1 MFSDLGAPTMP
12 QQVTLRRRAEPLAG
26 FPKRAGSSAIRLTT
40 VLAQRAPG
48 AFLVPHLPRYLIRE
62 LARTDALADAARA
75 CRARA
80 SVDVRETV
88 AAARPLVVSALWREL
103 GGCCIVWSSSADA
116 ADRFA
121 SDCSF
126 YLEDAG
132 AAVRVLRPR
141 DDAPSAIANPAE
153 RSARLETIASLAA
166 GKPGVYCISQAA
178 MRQPLWDAA
187 AFRAQTI
194 SLRCGADYAW
204 EPLLAA
210 LVALGYDRVD
220 VVDAVGEFAVR
231 GGIIDIFS
239 ATADAPVRLEFFGD
253 RLDSMRT
260 FALHDQRSTG
270 TIDAI
275 DVPPWR
281 DDVLDGSACAI
292 DYMAGAVVVA
302 DDPSS
307 ITAIED
313 ALAHEHDDALVLAA
327 DLDVEGAPVVGQ
339 AQLAPDAARSDT
351 TTPVVGQAQLAP
363 DAAFTLDA
371 LLEKTASHPA
381 VSFAPAIEHVRV
393 TRPAD
398 LAVVIAAEPAPA
410 YGRSMDEFAKDAR
423 ARAGR
428 GELFAV
434 VSVAHRRVREVLAE
448 HDVSVSPVPS
458 AARASSER
466 SGAVVVEEGTIDAGF
481 AMPRLGLA
489 VVGDYELFGHA
500 ARRHKI
506 VAAKEGVP
514 LTEADLKVG
523 EYFVHANHGI
533 GRYLGLE
540 QITIDGVGRD
550 FVQLQYHGA
559 DRLYVPT
566 DHMHLIRKYVAGDG
580 TAPKL
585 SRMGGSDWARTR
597 TRVREAVEKIAEGL
611 VQLYAERELAQGH
624 AFAADSPWQAE
635 LEESFPYDETP
646 DQSAAIE
653 AVKADMER
661 PRPMDRL
668 VCGDVGYG
676 KTEVAIR
683 AAFKAIMD
691 RKQVAVLAPT
701 TVLAAQHFRN
711 FTERFSAFPVK
722 TALLSRFR
730 TREEQRM
737 SLRGLL
743 DGSVDIAIGTHRL
756 LQKDVGFARLGLVI
770 VDEEQRFGVMH
781 KERLKEL
788 RRSVDVL
795 TLSATPIPR
804 TLHMSMLGV
813 RDLSLI
819 RTAPT
824 NRMAIKTLV
833 TPTSDALIAQALRAE
848 LDRGGQVYFVHD
860 RIETIHGVAAA
871 VQRLVPRARI
881 KVGHGQMHERELEN
895 VMVDFVEG
903 RFDVLVSTTI
913 IENGLDIPNV
923 NTIVVN
929 NADRFGL
936 AQLYQLR
943 GRVGRSAHQ
952 AYAYFLY
959 QPHRRLSETAGARLE
974 AIREFS
980 HLGSGLQLAM
990 RDLEIRGAGNLLG
1003 QQQHGFIAAVGFDG
1017 YTQILQ
1023 EAIAAKRGQP
1033 IAPDEPPPVLDLRVS
1048 AFIPADY
1055 VRGAS
1060 QKIAFYQRLAAARAL
1075 DEVES
1080 VAEELRDRFGP
1091 FPNEVVSLLEL
1102 ARLRV
1107 LAAGK
1112 GVEKLTLEQRRLTLD
1127 VGRRFSL
1134 SENALDALTS
1144 LTRGNFR
1151 FTQGA
1156 IVAHLPN
1163 SGERDGRLTAVRAIV
1178 AAL

>member
-1 MFSDLGAPTMP
+1 MAHI
-12 QQVTLRRRAEPLAG
+12 A
-26 FPKRAGSSAIRLTT
+26 
-40 VLAQRAPG
+40 
-48 AFLVPHLPRYLIRE
+48 RY
-62 LARTDALADAARA
+62 LARTLRDTDAFAALVRA
-75 CRARA
+75 CRQGA
-80 SVDVRETV
+80 SVDIREV
-88 AAARPLVVSALWREL
+88 FGGAHPFVVSALWREL
-103 GGCCIVWSSSADA
+103 GGCVFAWTATADA

-126 YLEDAG
+126 YLEDEG
-132 AAVRVLRPR
+132 SPVRVLRPR
-141 DDAPSAIANPAE
+141 DDEPHALANPAE
-153 RSARLETIASLAA
+153 RSARLETLAALAA
-166 GKPGVYCISQAA
+166 GAPGIYCISQAA
-178 MRQPLWDAA
+178 MRQPLWDPD
-187 AFRAQTI
+187 AFRAATLT
-194 SLRCGADYAW
+194 LRVGDERAW
-204 EPLLAA
+204 EALLVS
-210 LVALGYDRVD
+210 LVELGYERVD

-231 GGIIDIFS
+231 GGIIDIFAS
-239 ATADAPVRLEFFGD
+239 TAQAPVRLEFFGD
-253 RLDSMRT
+253 RIESMRA

-270 TIDAI
+270 AVDSLAI
-275 DVPPWR
+275 APWR
-281 DDVLDGSACAI
+281 DEASESGRCALEYVARRIVVLDDPAAI
-292 DYMAGAVVVA
+292 
-302 DDPSS
+302 S
-307 ITAIED
+307 AIED
-313 ALAHEHDDALVLAA
+313 ALARERDDATVLAA
-327 DLDVEGAPVVGQ
+327 DLEVEVDAGERSRSISTEGRAKLGAGDESDP
-339 AQLAPDAARSDT
+339 APRAI
-351 TTPVVGQAQLAP
+351 PFEVLV
-363 DAAFTLDA
+363 A
-371 LLEKTASHPA
+371 LTASHPV
-381 VSFAPAIEHVRV
+381 VSFATTLGDVRV
-393 TRPAD
+393 ARAAD
-398 LAVVIAAEPAPA
+398 THVVIASQPAPA
-410 YGRSMDEFAKDAR
+410 FGRSMGEFAKEVIR
-423 ARAGR
+423 RSGAG
-428 GELFAV
+428 ETVAV

-448 HDVSVSPVPS
+448 HDISLSPVP
-458 AARASSER
+458 AETRASDKH
-466 SGAVVVEEGTIDAGF
+466 GAVIVVEGTLDAGF
-481 AMPRLGLA
+481 ELTRHGI
-489 VVGDYELFGHA
+489 VVIGDFELFGHA
-500 ARRHKI
+500 ARRHKLR
-506 VAAKEGVP
+506 AAKEGVP

-523 EYFVHANHGI
+523 EFFVHANHGI
-533 GRYLGLE
+533 GQYLGLE
-540 QITIDGVGRD
+540 KITIDGFDRD
-550 FVQLQYHGA
+550 FVMLKYLGE

-580 TAPKL
+580 ATPRL
-585 SRMGGSDWARTR
+585 SRMGGSDWARTKS
-597 TRVREAVEKIAEGL
+597 RVRETVEKIAEGL
-611 VQLYAERELAQGH
+611 VQLYAEREMAKGH

-646 DQSAAIE
+646 DQRAAID
-653 AVKADMER
+653 AVKEDMEK

-691 RKQVAVLAPT
+691 RRQVAVLAPT

-722 TALLSRFR
+722 SALLSRFR
-730 TREEQRM
+730 TREQQKE

-743 DGSVDIAIGTHRL
+743 DGSIDIAIGTHRL
-756 LQKDVGFARLGLVI
+756 LQKDVGFSRLGLVV

-788 RRSVDVL
+788 RRSVDVI

-819 RTAPT
+819 RTAPV
-824 NRMAIKTLV
+824 NRMAIKTVV

-871 VQRLVPRARI
+871 VQRLAPRARI
-881 KVGHGQMHERELEN
+881 RVGHGQMREGELET
-895 VMVDFVEG
+895 VMIDFVEG

-923 NTIVVN
+923 NTIIIN

-959 QPHRRLSETAGARLE
+959 QPHRSLSETASARLE

-1003 QQQHGFIAAVGFDG
+1003 RQQHGFIAAVGFDG
-1017 YTQILQ
+1017 YCQILQ
-1023 EAIAAKRGQP
+1023 EAVAKLRDQP
-1033 IAPDEPPPVLDLRVS
+1033 MPDDEPPPVLDIPVS
-1048 AFIPADY
+1048 AYIPSDY
-1055 VRGAS
+1055 VQGAS
-1060 QKIAFYQRLAAARAL
+1060 QKIAFYQRLAAARTIEEI
-1075 DEVES
+1075 DMVS
-1080 VAEELRDRFGP
+1080 DELRDRFGA
-1091 FPNEVVSLLEL
+1091 FPEEVDALLEL
-1102 ARLRV
+1102 SRVRV

-1112 GVEKLTLEQRRLTLD
+1112 GVTKLALEQRRLTLD

-1156 IVAHLPN
+1156 IVAHLPTR
-1163 SGERDGRLTAVRAIV
+1163 GDGGDGRLTTVRAIV